1 MKRELLI
8 AILATGLVASVSWAA
23 GESVTE
29 HESYEKRSMKV
40 ETIPPAPR
48 VDERTYEETTRTES
62 QRRPAEAEA
71 EVEVERKTTVEPGKV
86 IREKK
91 TETIEEED
99 D

>member
-62 QRRPAEAEA
+62 QRRPAEAE
-71 EVEVERKTTVEPGKV
+71 VEVERKTTVEPGKV